1 MIFISKKTSENP
13 LRSLN
18 EEEIQ
23 KKLYGKFHKSSQS
36 QNSSSFNTSST
47 RPQAAQTEPQESYLK
62 KGIDTLKSIP
72 WKFTLITVGVVIVT
86 IYLFQGMS
94 EFFHQLSERKSAVPP
109 VIEKSVLVATPK
121 AAPIVKTEVS
131 KAVTPIES
139 SKTIAVPKKNYYAV
153 QICTYQ
159 KESDAKTLENELN
172 KLGFAAFNLRMQGQH
187 QTSYYVVFIGK
198 NESYSSANNALKE
211 FRKSEQYQ
219 RFPDAFIRS
228 V

>member
-36 QNSSSFNTSST
+36 QNPSSFNTSSVL

-62 KGIDTLKSIP
+62 KGVDALKSIP

-94 EFFHQLSERKSAVPP
+94 EFFHQLSERKSVAPP
-109 VIEKSVLVATPK
+109 VIEESVLVTPPKATPV
-121 AAPIVKTEVS
+121 VKTE
-131 KAVTPIES
+131 A
-139 SKTIAVPKKNYYAV
+139 SKTVAIPKKNYYAV

-172 KLGFAAFNLRMQGQH
+172 KLGFTAFNLRMQGQH
-187 QTSYYVVFIGK
+187 QTSYYVVFVGK